1 MRLPAGFVDRVRP
14 LFSDEED
21 FAAFLASFDLPPRA
35 GVRANPP
42 RMDREGLRRLLAAT
56 GSGPLD
62 FADVPWCPDGLLIPP
77 DHAFGRHPLHD
88 AGLFYLQEPSAML
101 PVEVLDPRPGD
112 RVLDLCAAPGGKS
125 VQIAA
130 RLGGEG
136 FLLAN
141 DVSEDRARALVRNLE
156 RCGVTCAAVVVADPD
171 RLADRLP
178 DYFDR
183 TLVDAPCSGE
193 GMFRRE
199 PSSIS
204 RWAEFA
210 DGRCR
215 NLQDAILDAAD
226 RLLAPGGRLVYSTCT
241 FGAGEDEETIAAFL
255 DRHAGYRL
263 IAIPKSDGLSDALD
277 LGRGLSSAVRI
288 WPHRA
293 PGDGHFCAC
302 LEKASSGKTAPGAR
316 ASEAHIPDMPVSFAS
331 LDPAVVDAFRRFAGP
346 VLAPPTAERLVGW
359 LSGERHATLDGDH
372 VHVLP
377 ATPPDLSGLRVLKR
391 GFHFGSLQTD
401 RKGLRFEPSH
411 SLALILGGDEVLRA
425 VDLKVEDGTALRYL
439 KGETV
444 SVEEA
449 GAPLDAGGTAA
460 ARVLGFPVGWLRP
473 TGRGMFKNLY
483 PPGWRRQ

>member
-1 MRLPAGFVDRVRP
+1 VKLPDGFVDRVRP
-14 LFSDEED
+14 LFAEEED
-21 FAAFLASFDLPPRA
+21 FRDFLSSFDHPPRA

-42 RMDREGLRRLLAAT
+42 RMNREDLRLLLGAGQA
-56 GSGPLD
+56 GPPD
-62 FADVPWCPDGLLIPP
+62 FADVPWCRDGLLIPQ

-101 PVEVLDPRPGD
+101 PVEVLDPHPGD

-178 DYFDR
+178 AFFDR
-183 TLVDAPCSGE
+183 ILVDAPCSGE
-193 GMFRRE
+193 GMFRRD

-215 NLQDAILDAAD
+215 TLQDAILDAAD
-226 RLLAPGGRLVYSTCT
+226 RLLSPGGRLVYSTCT
-241 FGAGEDEETIAAFL
+241 FEADEDEETIAAFL
-255 DRHAGYRL
+255 DRHADYRL
-263 IAIPKSDGLSDALD
+263 LAIRKSTGLSDALD
-277 LGRGLSSAVRI
+277 LGRGLSAAARI

-293 PGDGHFCAC
+293 PGDGHFCAA
-302 LEKASSGKTAPGAR
+302 LEKEGSVVLPSNVAHDSSA
-316 ASEAHIPDMPVSFAS
+316 SFAS
-331 LDPAVVDAFRRFAGP
+331 LAPEAVDAFRRFAEP
-346 VLAPPTAERLVGW
+346 VLAPSTAERLAVW

-377 ATPPDLSGLRVLKR
+377 TPPPDLSGLRVLKR

-411 SLALILGGDEVLRA
+411 SLALILSGDAALRA
-425 VDLKVEDGTALRYL
+425 VDLSVEDGTALRYL

-444 SVEEA
+444 SVEET
-449 GAPLDAGGTAA
+449 GPPLEAGGTAI

-473 TGRGMFKNLY
+473 MGRGMFKNLY